1 MTIHPPLLASTIRSR
16 LMPLR
21 PFLVR
26 QGAAAAVLL
35 WLLLIGA
42 APLRAEEPVEV
53 VIEGVEDEALENVE
67 KALALP
73 HGLVR
78 DGKVDSQW
86 LERFAGQAQERIR
99 SALAP
104 FGYYRARVTTSLVE
118 TAEGNYRLKATI
130 DPGEPV
136 TIADVQVTLTGAG
149 NANAT
154 LTELAGQFP
163 LKTGD
168 VLVQPAYEEA
178 KGVIQSKAQTLGYL
192 DAAFTTHE
200 IRIAPDRT
208 KASIRLVLDTGPL
221 YRFGEVTIAGAP
233 RYPDSF
239 LRRYVTIKPG
249 RPFSYTEMGETQ
261 LNFANTERFDEIII
275 TPDRERAQD
284 NRVPVTITLKP
295 GTTQR
300 LRPGIGYGTDTGVR
314 GSLTYR
320 HLNVLDLG
328 HEFHS
333 QLYLSERLQGIAA
346 SYVIPSPRDTRT
358 YSALQ
363 LNLQRE
369 DVSAYVSR
377 LVALEGSVNRS
388 MGRGKLGTA
397 FLRVH
402 QESFT
407 VGGEDSSSLLVLPG
421 LRYSE
426 HRFDNLVRPTRGYRF
441 MVEGSG
447 THQFLGSTTGL
458 IQLRAEGSTIMPL
471 PWRLSLLT
479 RVAGGLTFLNDPLAE
494 LPASLR
500 FFAGGDRSVRGY
512 SFKSLGPRNASG
524 EVVGGKNLLEGS
536 IELQRALFTN
546 WGVSLFYDAGN
557 AFNDLA
563 KIRLYQGAGFGIH
576 YYTLVGAINL
586 YVSRQIGV
594 ADPAF
599 RVHLTIGFEL

>member
-1 MTIHPPLLASTIRSR
+1 MAIYPPLHASTTPSR
-16 LMPLR
+16 QIPLW
-21 PFLVR
+21 PLLIR
-26 QGAAAAVLL
+26 QGLVAAVLL
-35 WLLLIGA
+35 WLLFGGA

-53 VIEGVEDEALENVE
+53 VVEGVEGEALQNVE

-78 DGKVDSQW
+78 DGKIDSQW
-86 LERFAGQAQERIR
+86 LERFAGQAQERVKG
-99 SALAP
+99 ALEP
-104 FGYYRARVTTSLVE
+104 YGYYRARVTTSLE
-118 TAEGNYRLKATI
+118 EPAEGNYLLRATI
-130 DPGEPV
+130 DPGKPV
-136 TIADVQVTLTGAG
+136 TIAEVQVTLTGAG
-149 NANAT
+149 DTNTT

-163 LKTGD
+163 LQTGNI
-168 VLVQPAYEEA
+168 LIQPDYEEA
-178 KGVIQSKAQTLGYL
+178 KGVLRSKAQALGYL
-192 DAAFTTHE
+192 DADFTTRE
-200 IRIAPDRT
+200 IRINPDRT
-208 KASIRLVLDTGPL
+208 EARIRLVLDTGPL
-221 YRFGEVTIAGAP
+221 YRFGDVTITGAP
-233 RYPDSF
+233 RYPDAF
-239 LRRYVTIKPG
+239 LRRHVTITPG
-249 RPFSYTEMGETQ
+249 RPFSYSKMGETQ
-261 LNFANTERFDEIII
+261 LNFANTERFTEVII
-275 TPDRERAQD
+275 TPDRERALD

-295 GTTQR
+295 GPTQR

-369 DVSAYVSR
+369 DVSTYVSR

-407 VGGEDSSSLLVLPG
+407 VGDEDSSSLLVLPG

-447 THQFLGSTTGL
+447 THQLLGSDTGL
-458 IQLRAEGSTIMPL
+458 IQLRAEGSAIVPL

-479 RVAGGLTFLNDPLAE
+479 RVAGGLTFLNDPLAD
-494 LPASLR
+494 LPVSLR

-512 SFKSLGPRNASG
+512 SYKSLGPRDDSG
-524 EVVGGKNLLEGS
+524 DVVGGRNLLEGS
-536 IELQRALFTN
+536 VELRRALFTN

-563 KIRLYQGAGFGIH
+563 KIHLYQGAGFGIH

-586 YVSRQIGV
+586 YVARQINED
-594 ADPAF
+594 DPAI